1 MYCIKLIIQPLKIDK
16 IPFSWYNLATNGGL
30 SYMSF
35 FKDISNTLARKYP
48 DRKVFVISDQH
59 FDHKNI
65 INHTRADL
73 FGSKEESLNEM
84 NKHII
89 SKHNEVVGE
98 DDIVI
103 ILGDFSFKT
112 GIERLKELTTRLN
125 GHKFLV
131 VGNHDTIDKPDLY
144 LRAGFEDIF
153 LSPVIFM

>member
-1 MYCIKLIIQPLKIDK
+1 
-16 IPFSWYNLATNGGL
+16 
-30 SYMSF
+30 MSF

-73 FGSKEESLNEM
+73 FGSKEDSLNEM

-131 VGNHDTIDKPDLY
+131 MGNHDTIDKPDLY

-153 LSPVIFM
+153 LSPVKFNGDYYSHYPLNA